1 MKSLLEPVR
10 EIEDDKTV
18 ALCMNWKVVA
28 QEILQSRMT
37 FKFIEIGYVNKSAS
51 TNASAQRF
59 GAMKDLPFIVIRDS
73 TSASSNP
80 KARAAAHATYALCY
94 STFEGGRTQTGL

>member
-59 GAMKDLPFIVIRDS
+59 GAMKDLPFIVIRGFYLRLFEPE
-73 TSASSNP
+73 SARRC
-80 KARAAAHATYALCY
+80 ARNL
-94 STFEGGRTQTGL
+94 RPLL